1 MAKIIDIE
9 GIGPVYAE
17 KFQSIGIRSVAQLL
31 KAGAQPKGRQELA
44 DKTGISKDLILEWV
58 NHADLYRI
66 KGVAE
71 EYSDL
76 LEEAGVDTVVE
87 LATRNPENLY
97 KKIIE
102 TNQEKKIVRRPPS
115 QKMVE
120 DWITQAKD
128 MPRAVFY

>member
-1 MAKIIDIE
+1 MTKIMDIE
-9 GIGPVYAE
+9 GIGPAYAG
-17 KFQSIGIRSVAQLL
+17 KLQGVGIRSVEALL
-31 KAGAQPKGRQELA
+31 EAGAHPKGRQDLA
-44 DKTGISKDLILEWV
+44 EKAGIDKDLILEWV

-66 KGVAE
+66 KGVGE

-87 LATRNPENLY
+87 LATRNPGNLF
-97 KKIIE
+97 KKILE
-102 TNQEKKIVRRPPS
+102 VNGEKKLVRRPPS

-120 DWITQAKD
+120 DWVLQAKD

>member
-1 MAKIIDIE
+1 MTKIMDIE
-9 GIGPVYAE
+9 GIGPAYAAKLQE
-17 KFQSIGIRSVAQLL
+17 AGISSVEALL

-44 DKTGISKDLILEWV
+44 EKAGISYDLILEWV

-66 KGVAE
+66 KGVGE

-87 LATRNPENLY
+87 LATRNPENLF
-97 KKIIE
+97 KKILE
-102 TNQEKKIVRRPPS
+102 VNEAKKLVRRPPS

-120 DWITQAKD
+120 DWVHQAKD
-128 MPRAVFY
+128 MPRGVFY